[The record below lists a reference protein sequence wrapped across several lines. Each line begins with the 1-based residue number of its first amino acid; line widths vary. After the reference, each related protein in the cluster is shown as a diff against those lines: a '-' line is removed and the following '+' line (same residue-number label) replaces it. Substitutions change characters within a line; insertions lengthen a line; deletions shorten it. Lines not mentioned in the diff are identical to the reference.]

1 MSLGGGRSGR
11 GGGSSAASASAGSSA
26 KAKAQ
31 QHRLVIKHKLNERNV
46 YELDLPVS
54 EFGRLLGL
62 VRDPASNTVWLFS
75 TKAVRQIVIQEEDRD
90 VWLLY
95 LNKAKAGDVRE
106 FDTALRFCK
115 NRYVVKKKRRMTQKY
130 YVTMTGLF
138 AHFVDSIIIHSF
150 YRKQRDAV
158 ATAQADYFFKQR
170 NYDLA
175 AQHYARTLRPFES
188 IALKFVEARQPN
200 SVATFLLHRLDQLR
214 AEDATARS
222 MLCVWLVELFLQSL
236 NEIEERDVSA
246 AATASPTTMTALAM
260 HETEDCR
267 SKRSE
272 EFRQR
277 LTEFLRFLRDHA
289 QDLYTPGD
297 HGRTTIALLEEHGR
311 TDALLLFAQA
321 IGRHEL
327 VIEHHIQRAGYASA
341 AKAIATLLR
350 AGSSGSGAAVGV
362 GISGPSGGAEGGGGG
377 KGVDFDVEILYR
389 YSPLLVRKVPTLTVA
404 VWESAVQCGVQLDVS
419 RLVPSVAELMTGVLH
434 DSQDGSLAARRQS
447 LQSQTGELVPNSE
460 LATFLRSSDGLII
473 RFLEVTCWRNA
484 GDVSEA
490 VHNLL
495 VTLKCVRSCAD
506 SVKLAAQGLDG
517 DDVLMAYLQEQ
528 GSTPCYDVSY
538 ALRICKSNGY
548 VCVLWATNLS

>member
-1 MSLGGGRSGR
+1 
-11 GGGSSAASASAGSSA
+11 
-26 KAKAQ
+26 
-31 QHRLVIKHKLNERNV
+31 
-46 YELDLPVS
+46 
-54 EFGRLLGL
+54 
-62 VRDPASNTVWLFS
+62 
-75 TKAVRQIVIQEEDRD
+75 
-90 VWLLY
+90 
-95 LNKAKAGDVRE
+95 
-106 FDTALRFCK
+106 
-115 NRYVVKKKRRMTQKY
+115 
-130 YVTMTGLF
+130 
-138 AHFVDSIIIHSF
+138 
-150 YRKQRDAV
+150 
-158 ATAQADYFFKQR
+158 
-170 NYDLA
+170 
-175 AQHYARTLRPFES
+175 
-188 IALKFVEARQPN
+188 
-200 SVATFLLHRLDQLR
+200 
-214 AEDATARS
+214 

-460 LATFLRSSDGLII
+460 LAAFLRSSDGLII

-548 VCVLWATNLS
+548 VCVLWATNYIIPNFLSDILKSYFILSVT